1 MIMSERIA
9 FVGGLVADGNG
20 GEPKPLDVVVEG
32 KKIVQV
38 LQQGKIDADRIIDC
52 SGLLITPGFIDI
64 HAHSDLSR
72 IAYPDAPTRSLQGI
86 TTEVIGNCGVSPAPL
101 GGNFEEFRTLLG
113 PIDVVPT
120 LAIDWSTMSEYL
132 DRLDATPGSTNL
144 VPLLGHGNL
153 RYSVMG
159 LSGGAATTEQR
170 TQMVSQLDQALKLGY
185 WGLSLGFMY
194 APGELSER
202 QEIDS
207 LTAVLHKHGAL
218 LTSHMRGYDQAGL
231 VAAVIEALDIAKSG
245 SVPLEISHLR
255 SINDDGSALAH
266 ALEIIRASD
275 VDVEADAYPYLA
287 GHTTLLQLLSP
298 EIRGRGVTEI
308 LRLIRSVPSQIAA
321 DFRSA
326 SSFDP
331 ALISIAKAGKG
342 VAREVGST
350 LAELVKEAESK
361 TTGSDW
367 ANIAVSLLDRYNGN
381 VDVIVVGTRQVDADR
396 VLQLDFVSVA
406 SDGLALNLDH
416 FNNLPHPR
424 SIGTFPRAFHELS
437 SAGIPPG
444 EIIRKMTS
452 KPARRIGIG
461 DRGVIAQNTIAD
473 ICVLDAAKLRDNAT
487 YRTPLVPPSGIVHV
501 MVSGQFV
508 VSDGLPTG
516 ARPGTLLRRPL

>member
-1 MIMSERIA
+1 MSERIA

-20 GEPKPLDVVVEG
+20 GEPKLLDVVVEG
-32 KKIVQV
+32 KKIVQ
-38 LQQGKIDADRIIDC
+38 LLEYGKVDANRIIDC
-52 SGLLITPGFIDI
+52 SGLLIAPGFIDI
-64 HAHSDLSR
+64 HSHSDLSR

-86 TTEVIGNCGVSPAPL
+86 TTEVIGNCGISPAPL

-120 LAIDWSTMSEYL
+120 LAIDWKSMSEYL
-132 DRLDATPGSTNL
+132 NCLDATPGSTNL
-144 VPLLGHGNL
+144 APLLGHGNL

-159 LSGGAATTEQR
+159 LSGGAATVEQR
-170 TQMVSQLDQALKLGY
+170 AQMVSQLDQALKLGY

-202 QEIDS
+202 QELDS

-218 LTSHMRGYDQAGL
+218 LTSHMRGYDKTGL
-231 VAAVIEALDIAKSG
+231 VAAVIEALDIAQSG
-245 SVPLEISHLR
+245 RVALEISHLR
-255 SINDDGSALAH
+255 SINDDGSALERAI
-266 ALEIIRASD
+266 EIIRASN

-331 ALISIAKAGKG
+331 ALISIAKAGES
-342 VAREVGST
+342 VAPEVGST
-350 LAELVKEAESK
+350 LAELVGENESK
-361 TTGSDW
+361 VKGIDW
-367 ANIAVSLLDRYNGN
+367 ASVAVNLLDRYDGN
-381 VDVIVVGTRQVDADR
+381 VDVIVVGTRQVDANR

-406 SDGLALNLDH
+406 SDGLALELNH
-416 FNNLPHPR
+416 FYNLPHPR
-424 SIGTFPRAFHELS
+424 SIGTFPRAFRELS
-437 SAGIPPG
+437 LAGISTG

-452 KPARRIGIG
+452 KPARRIGIR
-461 DRGVIAQNTIAD
+461 DRGVIAENLIAD
-473 ICVLDAAKLRDNAT
+473 ICVLNAAKLRDNAT

-501 MVSGQFV
+501 MVAGQFI
-508 VSDGLPTG
+508 VSDCTPTG
-516 ARPGTLLRRPL
+516 ARPGTLLRRTS

>member
-1 MIMSERIA
+1 MRGRIA

-20 GEPKPLDVVVEG
+20 GEPKLLDVVIEG
-32 KKIVQV
+32 KKIVQLV
-38 LQQGKIDADRIIDC
+38 EHGKVDATRIIDC
-52 SGLLITPGFIDI
+52 SGLLIAPGFIDI

-86 TTEVIGNCGVSPAPL
+86 TTEVIGNCGLSPAPL
-101 GGNFEEFRTLLG
+101 GENFEEFRTLLG

-120 LAIDWSTMSEYL
+120 LAIHWKTMSEYF
-132 DRLDATPGSTNL
+132 DQLDASPGSTNL
-144 VPLLGHGNL
+144 APLLGHGNL

-159 LSGGAATTEQR
+159 LSGGTATAKQCA
-170 TQMVSQLDQALKLGY
+170 QMVFKLDQALKLGY

-202 QEIDS
+202 QELNS

-218 LTSHMRGYDQAGL
+218 LTCHMRGYDQTGL
-231 VAAVIEALDIAKSG
+231 VAAVIEILDIAKSG
-245 SVPLEISHLR
+245 RVPLEISHLR
-255 SINDDGSALAH
+255 SINDDGSALERAI
-266 ALEIIRASD
+266 EIISASD

-308 LRLIRSVPSQIAA
+308 LKLIRSVPTQIAA
-321 DFRSA
+321 DFRGA

-331 ALISIAKAGKG
+331 AQISIAKAGES
-342 VAREVGST
+342 AAPEVGLT
-350 LAELVKEAESK
+350 LAELVGK
-361 TTGSDW
+361 TEGEIRGIDW
-367 ANIAVSLLDRYNGN
+367 ASIAVNLLDRYEGN
-381 VDVIVVGTRQVDADR
+381 VDVIVVGTRQMDANR

-406 SDGLALNLDH
+406 SDGLALDLNH
-416 FNNLPHPR
+416 FYNLPHPR

-437 SAGIPPG
+437 LAGVATG

-452 KPARRIGIG
+452 KPARRIGIR
-461 DRGVIAQNTIAD
+461 DRGVIAENLIAD
-473 ICVLDAAKLRDNAT
+473 ICVLDVAKLWDNAT
-487 YRTPLVPPSGIVHV
+487 YQKPLIPPSGIVHV

-508 VSDGLPTG
+508 VFDSVPTG
-516 ARPGTLLRRPL
+516 NRPGTLLRRSS